1 MKRSVNYFENFEAGH
16 HLLKIGCSEFSFTKH
31 WGYQCNL
38 STKINKWNGIDNR
51 KVVGWNENELNIYF
65 SFVLMF
71 EMNGM
76 ESSCVCLGVEW
87 KEIEI
92 NHFITLL
99 LYHFFFF

>member
-1 MKRSVNYFENFEAGH
+1 M
-16 HLLKIGCSEFSFTKH
+16 
-31 WGYQCNL
+31 
-38 STKINKWNGIDNR
+38 
-51 KVVGWNENELNIYF
+51 GWNENELNIYF